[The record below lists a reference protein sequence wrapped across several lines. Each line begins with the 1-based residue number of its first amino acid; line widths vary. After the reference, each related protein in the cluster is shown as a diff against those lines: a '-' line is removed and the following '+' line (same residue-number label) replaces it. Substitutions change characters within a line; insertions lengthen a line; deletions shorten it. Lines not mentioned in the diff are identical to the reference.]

1 MGRVA
6 GQLGLKSSRPLSQVS
21 PGPTQSEST
30 QPGVFLEH
38 SVTYM
43 YMIYGLGFCI
53 IFRTKSKINIKKIL
67 TNIAIKLLI
76 DRALC
81 QALTDRFPISCKQGN
96 YRFLNIELAR
106 TSWRLYSL
114 CFTSSFPY
122 MPL

>member
-1 MGRVA
+1 MGTHMGRVA

-30 QPGVFLEH
+30 RPGVFLEH

-53 IFRTKSKINIKKIL
+53 IFRTKSKIDIKKIL

-76 DRALC
+76 D
-81 QALTDRFPISCKQGN
+81 QALVKH
-96 YRFLNIELAR
+96 
-106 TSWRLYSL
+106 SL
-114 CFTSSFPY
+114 IAFPY
-122 MPL
+122 LANKAIIVFLTLN